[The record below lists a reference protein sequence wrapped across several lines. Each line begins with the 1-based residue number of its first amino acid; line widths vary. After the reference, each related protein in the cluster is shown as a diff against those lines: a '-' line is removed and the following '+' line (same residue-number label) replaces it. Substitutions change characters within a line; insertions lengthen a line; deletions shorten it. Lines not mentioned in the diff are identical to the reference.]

1 MSFSRAAMLFLGL
14 TPAQTR
20 AKDQRPLDSIFC
32 SHAPNRLGRHAPAPP
47 FLFKLS
53 QGGAGALVL
62 NRRTALLLVLW
73 PDRPPCPGAPGNGSL
88 FRSERSLN
96 NSPGMAARRRLAAMR
111 ARLQPPQLPL
121 HNRPYLRRHQIPE
134 RIRRII
140 APDAILVSV
149 HLQNVLRPVW
159 IMLQRRQCL
168 HQPPAPLVNE

>member
-96 NSPGMAARRRLAAMR
+96 NSPVWPLAADS
-111 ARLQPPQLPL
+111 QPCAPAYSPRSFLCTIVLTFVATRYLSASAASSPPMPSSSASTFKTSSGRFGSCCNAGNVST
-121 HNRPYLRRHQIPE
+121 NRPHRL
-134 RIRRII
+134 
-140 APDAILVSV
+140 
-149 HLQNVLRPVW
+149 
-159 IMLQRRQCL
+159 
-168 HQPPAPLVNE
+168 